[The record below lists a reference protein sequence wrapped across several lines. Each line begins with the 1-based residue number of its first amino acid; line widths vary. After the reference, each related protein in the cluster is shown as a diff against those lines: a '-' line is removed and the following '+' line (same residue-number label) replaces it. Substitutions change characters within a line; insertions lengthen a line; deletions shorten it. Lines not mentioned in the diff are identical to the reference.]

1 MKNTAIVVGSAPC
14 LHDDLKRALD
24 LYPFAFVC
32 TVNGACV
39 EVEEA
44 DAIVAGHT
52 NKAEIFTEARRK
64 AFPGGKP
71 FEVFANW
78 ARGGREPRQEYP
90 SVTRWFGRD
99 CSTGATSAAKAAR
112 MMFELGFEQV
122 ILCGCPLDSSGY
134 FSGESEKGRSISH
147 DCRRLGDLKEAQSRA
162 VEGYKRKFR
171 KLAEGEF
178 AGRVFSMSGNTRRWL
193 GEPE

>member
-1 MKNTAIVVGSAPC
+1 MKTAIVVGSAPC
-14 LHDDLKRALD
+14 LHDDLKRALE
-24 LYPFAFVC
+24 LYPFAFIC
-32 TVNGACV
+32 TVNGACIEIE
-39 EVEEA
+39 EV

-64 AFPGGKP
+64 AFPTGKP
-71 FEVFANW
+71 FDVFANW
-78 ARGGREPRQEYP
+78 AGGGKPPRHEYP
-90 SVTRWFGRD
+90 SVTKWFSKN

-112 MMFELGFEQV
+112 MMFEMEFEQV

-134 FSGESEKGRSISH
+134 FPGESQKGLSISH
-147 DCRRLGDLKEAQSRA
+147 DCRRLGDPKEAQARA
-162 VEGYKRKFR
+162 IEGYRRKFK

-178 AGRVFSMSGNTRRWL
+178 KGKVFSMSGLTRKWL